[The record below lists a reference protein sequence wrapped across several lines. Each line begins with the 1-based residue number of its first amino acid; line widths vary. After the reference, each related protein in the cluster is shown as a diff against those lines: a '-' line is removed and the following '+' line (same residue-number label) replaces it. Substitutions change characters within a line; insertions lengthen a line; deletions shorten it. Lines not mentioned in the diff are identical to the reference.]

1 MQGPLAATAREMFFD
16 KVDGRAYAGP
26 PAVFARQALPLSAS
40 AKHLVKGATGF
51 DAIALREEAG
61 RGLLA
66 TLNRGTV
73 KMN

>member
-1 MQGPLAATAREMFFD
+1 MTRSSLASN
-16 KVDGRAYAGP
+16 GAGP
-26 PAVFARQALPLSAS
+26 DLS
-40 AKHLVKGATGF
+40 HEGATGF